1 MLSKNGATLIYV
13 FGGEKYGHLQR
24 KIPEFGSTWEPLLC
38 AGQNYEVR
46 SRFFFFFV
54 FDVNLTLA
62 FCHALK
68 GPHKGM
74 VAKGV
79 NSRIKRRCKG
89 VTTSNVSRLCLNHV
103 EKLDTAR
110 SSISSSFRSFPEG
123 VAFARGRRRS

>member
-1 MLSKNGATLIYV
+1 MVIFRGKFQNSGAPGNPYCV
-13 FGGEKYGHLQR
+13 QA
-24 KIPEFGSTWEPLLC
+24 KITKL
-38 AGQNYEVR
+38 EVG
-46 SRFFFFFV
+46 FFFFV